1 MKYHLGCGSH
11 YMPGYFNVDFPR
23 DQHTVNDAVKAD
35 LYDDILT
42 MKYEPCEE
50 IRSHHVFEHF
60 GFVDSFKL
68 LERWTKSLLPKGL
81 MVIDVPDVAALASAL
96 THGSLE
102 KKFKVMRYLYG
113 SQEAPWAYHVNG
125 WTSDMLI
132 HVLREIGYSCPNTV
146 AYGVPDDE
154 CPNCGVCVTM
164 TKTGSPSPEEIHG
177 RLGSML
183 SLYANGDT
191 DFERRLTEHWRSQL

>member
-11 YMPGYFNVDFPR
+11 YMPGYLNVDFPR
-23 DQHTVNDAVKAD
+23 EQHTVNDAVKVDVYA
-35 LYDDILT
+35 DILT

-68 LERWTKSLLPKGL
+68 LEKWAVAILPKGRL
-81 MVIDVPDVAALASAL
+81 VIDVPDVAALASAL
-96 THGSLE
+96 TTGSLE

-113 SQEAPWAYHVNG
+113 SQEAQWAYHVNG
-125 WTSDMLI
+125 WTVDMLE
-132 HVLREIGYSCPNTV
+132 HVLRAIGYSCPAIA
-146 AYGVPDDE
+146 AYGNPDDE
-154 CPNCGVCVTM
+154 CPNCGVCITM
-164 TKTGSPSPEEIHG
+164 TKTGAPTQDEVHEKLAG
-177 RLGSML
+177 ML

-191 DFERRLTEHWRSQL
+191 DFERRLTELWRVQL